1 MATRADEIHRT
12 DGRTPDVVLPAGT
25 HADVADV
32 AIIGGGVA
40 GLSAALVLGRSR
52 RRTVVIDAGEPRNAP
67 SPGVHSFFSRD
78 GMLAGDLLRVGR
90 EQLQPYDSVH
100 LRRGRVSTAE
110 RAGDGFHLHLDDG
123 GVVAAR
129 RVVLALGVVD
139 QLPEIEGLRERW
151 GHGVFHC
158 PYCHGWEMRDLPLA
172 VLGNGADGVRM
183 ARLATGWTRD
193 LVLCTNGP
201 ATFGDEE
208 RALLDR
214 NGIAVR
220 EERIARV
227 QGEGK
232 GVSGVAFDGG
242 GVLPRA
248 GVLVRPPFRQ
258 RSDLPAALGCALTE
272 QGVIRTDEDGRTS
285 VPGVFAVG
293 DCASLMQQVAVGV
306 GQATRTAIVLNNEL
320 LLQATAL
327 PSLANARRN

>member
-1 MATRADEIHRT
+1 MTDELHT
-12 DGRTPDVVLPAGT
+12 TGEHTPEAGPAAGT
-25 HADVADV
+25 HADV

-52 RRTVVIDAGEPRNAP
+52 RRTLVFDAGEPRNAP

-78 GMLAGDLLRVGR
+78 GMLPGELLRVGR
-90 EQLQPYDSVH
+90 EQLAPYESVE
-100 LRRGRVSTAE
+100 LRRGRVAAAE
-110 RAGDGFHLHLDDG
+110 RAGDGFHLYLDDG

-129 RVVLALGVVD
+129 RLVLALGVVD
-139 QLPEIEGLRERW
+139 ELPEIEGLRERW

-158 PYCHGWEMRDLPLA
+158 PYCHGWEMRDRPLA
-172 VLGNGADGVRM
+172 VLGNGAEGVRL

-201 ATFGDEE
+201 ATFGDKE

-214 NGIAVR
+214 NGIGVR
-220 EERIARV
+220 ERRIARV
-227 QGEGK
+227 EGEGK
-232 GVSGVAFDGG
+232 SVSGVVFEGT
-242 GVLPRA
+242 VLPRA

-272 QGVIRTDEDGRTS
+272 QGVIRTDEDGRTT
-285 VPGVFAVG
+285 VPGVFAVS

-306 GQATRTAIVLNNEL
+306 GQATRAAIVLNNEL
-320 LLQATAL
+320 VLEATA
-327 PSLANARRN
+327 

>member
-1 MATRADEIHRT
+1 M
-12 DGRTPDVVLPAGT
+12 
-25 HADVADV
+25 
-32 AIIGGGVA
+32 
-40 GLSAALVLGRSR
+40 LSRWRSSALVLGRSR

-78 GMLAGDLLRVGR
+78 GMLPADLLRIGR
-90 EQLQPYDSVH
+90 EQLEPYDSVE
-100 LRRGRVSTAE
+100 LRRGRVTSAE
-110 RAGDGFHLHLDDG
+110 RVGDQFQLRLDEG

-139 QLPEIEGLRERW
+139 QLPEIAGLRERW

-172 VLGNGADGVRM
+172 VFGNGADGVRM

-201 ATFGDEE
+201 ATFGADE
-208 RALLDR
+208 RALLER
-214 NGIAVR
+214 NGIAVH
-220 EERIARV
+220 ERRV
-227 QGEGK
+227 VRVEGEGK
-232 GVSGVAFDGG
+232 GVSGVVFEDGE
-242 GVLPRA
+242 VLPRA

-272 QGVIRTDEDGRTS
+272 QGVIRIDEDGRTS

-293 DCASLMQQVAVGV
+293 DCASMMQQVAVGV
-306 GQATRTAIVLNNEL
+306 GQATRTAIALNNEL

-327 PSLANARRN
+327 PSPATAAPAATAATAGRN

>member
-1 MATRADEIHRT
+1 MTDETDELYATG
-12 DGRTPDVVLPAGT
+12 GRRPGAGPATETP
-25 HADVADV
+25 ADV

-40 GLSAALVLGRSR
+40 GLSAALVLGRAR
-52 RRTVVIDAGEPRNAP
+52 RRTLVVDAGEPRNAP

-78 GMLAGDLLRVGR
+78 GILPGELLRVGR
-90 EQLQPYDSVH
+90 EQLAPYGSVR
-100 LRRGRVSTAE
+100 LRRGRVSGAE
-110 RAGDGFHLHLDDG
+110 RVGDGFRLHLDDG

-139 QLPEIEGLRERW
+139 ALPAGEGLRERW

-158 PYCHGWEMRDLPLA
+158 PYCHGWEMRDRPLA
-172 VLGNGADGVRM
+172 VLGNGEDGVRL

-193 LVLCTNGP
+193 VVLCTDGP
-201 ATFGDEE
+201 ATFGAPE

-220 EERIARV
+220 ERRVARV
-227 QGEGK
+227 EGEGTA
-232 GVSGVAFDGG
+232 VSRVVFEDG

-258 RSDLPAALGCALTE
+258 RSDQPAARGCSLTE
-272 QGVIRTDEDGRTS
+272 QGIIRTDEDGRTS

-320 LLQATAL
+320 LLEATAQ
-327 PSLANARRN
+327 PTLAAAGSN

>member
-1 MATRADEIHRT
+1 MTDELHT
-12 DGRTPDVVLPAGT
+12 TGERTPDAEPAAGT
-25 HADVADV
+25 PADV

-52 RRTVVIDAGEPRNAP
+52 RRTLVIDAGEPRNAP

-78 GMLAGDLLRVGR
+78 GMLPGDLLRVGR

-100 LRRGRVSTAE
+100 LRRGRVSGAE
-110 RAGDGFHLHLDDG
+110 RVGDGFRLHLDDG
-123 GVVAAR
+123 GAVAAR

-139 QLPEIEGLRERW
+139 ALPAVEGLRERW

-158 PYCHGWEMRDLPLA
+158 PYCHGWEMRDRPLA
-172 VLGNGADGVRM
+172 VLGNGGEGVRL
-183 ARLATGWTRD
+183 ARLATDWTRD
-193 LVLCTNGP
+193 VVLCTNGP
-201 ATFGDEE
+201 AAFGDAE

-214 NGIAVR
+214 CGIAMR
-220 EERIARV
+220 ERRVERVA
-227 QGEGK
+227 GAGK
-232 GVSGVAFDGG
+232 DVSGVVFEGG
-242 GVLPRA
+242 EVLPRA

-306 GQATRTAIVLNNEL
+306 GQATRTAIALNNEL
-320 LLQATAL
+320 LLQATAQPAL
-327 PSLANARRN
+327 VAGRSN